1 MSKSIPGRPARRD
14 DMSRLGKVISSML
27 PRIILIPLAL
37 CTVAMLEGLSVV
49 DRVIQPFTSKL
60 VGTRN
65 AKMTS

>member
-1 MSKSIPGRPARRD
+1 
-14 DMSRLGKVISSML
+14 MSRLGKVISSML

-60 VGTRN
+60 VGTRMR
-65 AKMTS
+65 K